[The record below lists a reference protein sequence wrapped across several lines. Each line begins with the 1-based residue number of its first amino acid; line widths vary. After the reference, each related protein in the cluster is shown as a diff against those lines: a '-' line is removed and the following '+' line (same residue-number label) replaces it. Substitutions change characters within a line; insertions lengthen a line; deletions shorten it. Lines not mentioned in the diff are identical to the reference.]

1 MKTKRC
7 IATIFI
13 LICILALSSC
23 SSPKIIEWNGE
34 LEYYHI
40 TMIYDETNMYETA
53 GQVDYI
59 FIGTVD
65 EVLRNVVDYNTSDS
79 MDTYS
84 YYSIT
89 VNENLKGTLV
99 DNIKCY
105 RHGGYLKDGTLLYPR
120 SDRTENTNDIP
131 KEGKTYIFMAF
142 GQPDGELILAEFSG
156 DVEYTDNNQRE
167 MYMDY
172 IENEIP
178 KEQVGFVSKYDVSYK
193 N

>member
-1 MKTKRC
+1 MKRC
-7 IATIFI
+7 TATLLI
-13 LICILALSSC
+13 LVCILSLSAC
-23 SSPKIIEWNGE
+23 SAPKIIEWNGE

-65 EVLRNVVDYNTSDS
+65 EVLRNAVDYNTSDS

-99 DNIKCY
+99 ENIKCY

-120 SDRTENTNDIP
+120 SDRIENTNDIP
-131 KEGKTYIFMAF
+131 QEGKTYIFMAF

-156 DVEYTDNNQRE
+156 DIEYTDDSQRE
-167 MYMDY
+167 IYMDY

-178 KEQVGFVSKYDVSYK
+178 KEQEGCVSKYDVNY
-193 N
+193 NN